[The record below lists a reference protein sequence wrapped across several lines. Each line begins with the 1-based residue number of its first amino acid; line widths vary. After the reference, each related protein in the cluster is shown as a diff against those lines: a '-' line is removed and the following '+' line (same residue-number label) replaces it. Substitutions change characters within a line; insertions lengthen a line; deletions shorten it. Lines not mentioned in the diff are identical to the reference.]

1 MQVSGD
7 LCFSVFQSDGVA
19 SIQSLQKEY
28 LDLQMAFQVEQ
39 ANHEKTVIEKSSLLS
54 QIELLNESI
63 SELQRKLDI
72 TDGDNRR
79 MIQVCVVITKAD

>member
-1 MQVSGD
+1 MY
-7 LCFSVFQSDGVA
+7 QSDGVA

-39 ANHEKTVIEKSSLLS
+39 ANHEKAMIEKSSLLS

-63 SELQRKLDI
+63 SELQRKLD
-72 TDGDNRR
+72 TTEGDNRR
-79 MIQVCVVITKAD
+79 MIQVFSLFMKVD